1 MPGVDARPHEPGRT
15 VESDQAVAADAAL
28 VQERGNA
35 ARAVAALL
43 DLVAVAVEDPVEH
56 GAVGAPGTLQHQRLV
71 KADTG
76 AAIRETAQQR
86 GPEQGLVG
94 GRIEYTA
101 IVADPVHLRESD
113 AHRGA
118 G

>member
-1 MPGVDARPHEPGRT
+1 MTGVDARQHEPGRA
-15 VESDQAVAADAAL
+15 VECDRAVAADAAL

-35 ARAVAALL
+35 ARAVASWL

-56 GAVGAPGTLQHQRLV
+56 GAVGAPGPLQYQRLV

-76 AAIRETAQQR
+76 AAIRETAQQLR
-86 GPEQGLVG
+86 PQQGLVG
-94 GRIEYTA
+94 GRIEYNE
-101 IVADPVHLRESD
+101 IVADPVHLREID
-113 AHRGA
+113 AHRGE